1 MLRLYVVGSS
11 FGCPIGPFMA
21 RSIPTTLP
29 RVTLV
34 ACMLALWIG
43 AILRADE
50 SPAETKPIGDA
61 WSDPRN
67 PVYQTWNG
75 GRLDLWSL
83 KQPQRATIPP
93 PVAAFPKSW
102 HEQPIDRFIAAKL
115 TERELLPAAEADR
128 PTLIRRLTFDLI
140 GLPPT
145 KAEVDAFVADNSP
158 DAYEKLVDRLLA
170 SPRFG
175 EHQARWWLDVVRYA
189 DTNGFEWDEFRPEMY
204 RYRDYVIRSFNAD
217 KPYDVFLKEQLAGD
231 EQQRSS
237 PQTADEVDRLIATGF
252 LRLGPWDNT
261 GKIFQEEAKNRNEL
275 LTDLTNTTGSAFLG
289 LTMSCCNCHDHKYD
303 PLLQTDYFR
312 LRAFFAGV
320 QFKDDVVIEKP
331 DEAAA
336 IEKHNQVVDKQL
348 KEIDAKIAEILK
360 PAREKLVADRR
371 EALPEEIKAI
381 LAIDKAQRTDEQ
393 KALIKPHQK
402 NLKVSD
408 DDAAA
413 ASDEAIQNQ
422 RSEFVSQ
429 RSSVDATKRK
439 AQVAWG
445 MIDEGPDSPATHVFE
460 QGDFTEPREQVEP
473 GFFSYLWPE
482 NADIDR
488 PQDQPTSGRRTTLA
502 KWIASN
508 RNPFAARV
516 IVNRLWHHYFGRGI
530 VATPND
536 FGYSGERPTH
546 PELLDWMACELVA
559 PSDESSTPWSLKR
572 MHKAIVM
579 SAAYRQSSIPNA
591 DETGSKSLAP
601 DPDARWLSRHRVRR
615 LSAESMRDA
624 LLATSGSLLAYEAGP
639 AKWPP
644 IPEEILL
651 GEPSIYE
658 ARTEGGTHVPQDYF
672 GQPEEETWVRSVFV
686 VQKRCMS
693 LPMLRPFDLPDNN
706 VSCARRDSTTVAP
719 QALTLLN
726 SEFTR
731 RMTHQAADRV
741 LAMAPA
747 PGEGP
752 RYQQL
757 AETAFKMI
765 LSRSPNQEE
774 SELAASLLE
783 RHTAEHRARLEE
795 ENKDEAALRAAVV
808 DLCRVLFNTNEF
820 VYVD

>member
-1 MLRLYVVGSS
+1 
-11 FGCPIGPFMA
+11 MA
-21 RSIPTTLP
+21 RSTPTT
-29 RVTLV
+29 RSRASLV
-34 ACMLALWIG
+34 ACILALWIG
-43 AILRADE
+43 TTLRADE
-50 SPAETKPIGDA
+50 PVAEPKPIGDA
-61 WSDPRN
+61 WNDPRN

-75 GRLDLWSL
+75 ERLDLWSL
-83 KQPQRATIPP
+83 KKPKRGIVPP
-93 PVAAFPKSW
+93 PVEAFPASW
-102 HEQPIDRFIAAKL
+102 KEKPIDRFVAAKL
-115 TERELLPAAEADR
+115 AERELSPTAEADR
-128 PTLIRRLTFDLI
+128 PTLIRRLTFDVT

-145 KAEVDAFVADNSP
+145 KAEVDAFVADIAP

-231 EQQRSS
+231 ESQRSP
-237 PQTADEVDRLIATGF
+237 PQNVEEADRLIATGF

-320 QFKDDVVIEKP
+320 QFKDDLVIEKP

-336 IEKHNQVVDKQL
+336 IAQHNEGVDAQL
-348 KEIDAKIAEILK
+348 KEIGSKITELLK
-360 PAREKLVADRR
+360 PAREKLVAERR

-381 LAIDKAQRTDEQ
+381 FAIAKEKRTEEQ
-393 KALIKPHQK
+393 KQTLKPHQK
-402 NLKVSD
+402 TLKVTD
-408 DDAAA
+408 DEAAA
-413 ASDEAIQNQ
+413 ASGEEVQKQ
-422 RSEFVSQ
+422 HSELTSQ
-429 RSSVDATKRK
+429 RSATEATKRK

-445 MIDEGPDSPATHVFE
+445 MIDESADPPATHVFE
-460 QGDFTEPREQVEP
+460 QGDFTEPGEQVEP

-482 NADIDR
+482 NANIDR

-502 KWIASN
+502 KWIASD

-530 VATPND
+530 VATTND

-546 PELLDWMACELVA
+546 PELLDWLACELVT
-559 PSDESSTPWSLKR
+559 PSDESSVPWSLKR
-572 MHKAIVM
+572 LHKAILM
-579 SAAYRQSSIPNA
+579 SAVYRQSSIPSS
-591 DETGSKSLAP
+591 DEAATKSLAN

-615 LSAESMRDA
+615 LSAETMRDA
-624 LLATSGSLLAYEAGP
+624 LLATSGSLLPYEAGA

-644 IPEEILL
+644 IPEEILM

-672 GQPEEETWVRSVFV
+672 GQPEEETWVRSIFL

-731 RMTHQAADRV
+731 LMTHQAAERV
-741 LAMAPA
+741 MPTAPA
-747 PGEGP
+747 PGEET
-752 RYQQL
+752 RYQQV

-765 LSRSPNQEE
+765 LSRSPNREE
-774 SELAASLLE
+774 SELAANLLQ
-783 RHTAEHRARLEE
+783 RHAAEHQLRIEGEDKEE
-795 ENKDEAALRAAVV
+795 ASLRAAVI
-808 DLCRVLFNTNEF
+808 DLCRILFNTNEF